1 MHEVLRL
8 RSYKMISE
16 GEVKMNRLRRNT
28 RMRVC
33 LINESYSLTL
43 TVLFMSE
50 TNTSTVNFNIM
61 SMVNDVL

>member
-1 MHEVLRL
+1 
-8 RSYKMISE
+8 
-16 GEVKMNRLRRNT
+16 
-28 RMRVC
+28 MRVC

-61 SMVNDVL
+61 SMVNDVHLYTEVSLRLDARLYYPYIEDL